1 MSPSDDRPSK
11 SPFPEGPKDSEGPR
25 DPENSAD
32 SGDPAGPARGLRG
45 GEEPVANAFSAG
57 FLDRLR
63 RHHDHPAT
71 PEAANAGPWRV
82 VRSEPSASGPTW
94 SCIAAGE
101 TAPRAHLVTPDLAF
115 LAAAAFPLTGEEP
128 RFFLAEDPDIEAP
141 VCDLLDGDSPVG
153 VVDGWNAELA
163 GRMSTLD
170 ALRRRPLALA
180 HFLLAVG
187 DETLRRVGR
196 ILLELAEEDDRGS

>member
-1 MSPSDDRPSK
+1 VSPSDDSPSK
-11 SPFPEGPKDSEGPR
+11 KSP
-25 DPENSAD
+25 
-32 SGDPAGPARGLRG
+32 DPADPAPSRRPGD
-45 GEEPVANAFSAG
+45 ESAANAFSAA

-63 RHHDHPAT
+63 RHHDHPPT
-71 PEAANAGPWRV
+71 PAAANAGPWRV
-82 VRSEPSASGPTW
+82 VRSDSASGDPTW
-94 SCIAAGE
+94 SCVAVGE
-101 TAPRAHLVTPDLAF
+101 ASPRAHLVTPDLAF

-141 VCDLLDGDSPVG
+141 VCDLLDGDSSVG
-153 VVDGWNAELA
+153 VVDGWTAELA

-196 ILLELAEEDDRGS
+196 ILLELAEEDEPTV